1 MKETKFELSV
11 VIPTFNRLSVLRET
25 LNRVG
30 MQTYPKEKYET
41 IVIDDFSSDGT
52 AEFLSSIEPSVSF
65 RYFLNKINLGR
76 AKSRNIGIR
85 AARGKYIL
93 MIDDDIWASP
103 VLLERHMEQ
112 HSRHKEEIAV
122 SGAILVAPEIPRT
135 TVNDFL
141 TRRHIWCYEE
151 MTKYDGSLPYS
162 YCKTASL
169 SMRRDLLLQIGLFNE
184 AFSHY
189 GGEDTELGYRLHKEN
204 IRLYF
209 GVDAIGYHY
218 HDECLES
225 LIKKEIDKGMSL
237 KTYLALVPENAPDGE
252 AFFTPFY
259 HRKRDLRSITYNLVK
274 IVVFSRLFRALNT
287 LFVRAF
293 SENNKLKPL
302 MLRYMLP
309 LLKNQY
315 FRYGLKRSK

>member
-1 MKETKFELSV
+1 
-11 VIPTFNRLSVLRET
+11 
-25 LNRVG
+25 

-52 AEFLSSIEPSVSF
+52 AEFLSSLEPSVSF
-65 RYFLNKINLGR
+65 RYFLNETNLGR
-76 AKSRNIGIR
+76 ARSRNIGIR

-103 VLLERHMEQ
+103 VLLEKHMEQ
-112 HSRHKEEIAV
+112 HSCHKEEIAV
-122 SGAILVAPEIPRT
+122 TGAILVAHEIPGT

-151 MTKYDGSLPYS
+151 MRKYDASLPYS
-162 YCKTASL
+162 FCKTASL
-169 SMRRDLLLQIGLFNE
+169 SMRRDLMLRIGLFNE
-184 AFSHY
+184 AFAHY

-209 GVDAIGYHY
+209 AVDAVGYHY
-218 HDECLES
+218 HDESLEG
-225 LIKKEIDKGMSL
+225 LIKKEIDKGMSM
-237 KTYLALVPENAPDGE
+237 KTYLALVPENKPDGE

-259 HRKRDLRSITYNLVK
+259 HRKRNLRSIMYNLVK
-274 IVVFSRLFRALNT
+274 IVVFSRFFRALNT
-287 LFVRAF
+287 FFVRTF
-293 SENNKLKPL
+293 GETNKLKPL